1 MAPLDRGAAL
11 RGRWLVFMAAML
23 WGTSATLARF
33 VFRDRHIPAL
43 AVVELRL
50 LISVLI
56 LGPWLAWRRP
66 QALIVRRADWG
77 YFLVLGLFGVA
88 AVQGTYYY
96 AISVLGVG
104 PAILLQYMA
113 PSLIVVYE
121 ALRGTPV
128 RTSTGAAVVA
138 ALLGTALL
146 VGGVNQVALHAGPAQ
161 WAVGFAAA
169 FAFAFYVVFSKRGL
183 DRYAPE
189 TVLFYTFLIAA
200 TFWAIITPPWTIITR
215 GYGPDLWLMFL
226 ALGIFSTLVPFSF
239 FYAGLRRLPPSEAG
253 VVATLEPV
261 VAVLSAALFLGE
273 GLGVMQ
279 WLGAVLVLAPRRCPR
294 FSVRACSAH
303 NPSADEGRTRERHC
317 FPVVVDRRPSCALPF
332 NLTRWTGA
340 GERSA

>member
-1 MAPLDRGAAL
+1 MIASHERGAAL
-11 RGRWLVFMAAML
+11 GGRWSVFMAALL

-33 VFRDRHIPAL
+33 VFRDRQVPAL

-50 LISVLI
+50 LISVLL

-66 QALIVRRADWG
+66 RALIVRRADWG
-77 YFLVLGLFGVA
+77 YFMILGLFGVA
-88 AVQGTYYY
+88 AVQGSYYY

-104 PAILLQYMA
+104 PAILIQYMA

-121 ALRGTPV
+121 ALRGTRV
-128 RTSTGAAVVA
+128 RALTAAAVVA

-169 FAFAFYVVFSKRGL
+169 ISFAFYVVFSKRGL

-200 TFWAIITPPWTIITR
+200 TFWAFIHPPWAIIAS
-215 GYGPDLWLMFL
+215 GYGTDLWLMFL
-226 ALGIFSTLVPFSF
+226 ALGLFSTLVPFSF
-239 FYAGLRRLPPSEAG
+239 FYAGLRRLPSSETG

-261 VAVLSAALFLGE
+261 VAVVSAAMFLGE
-273 GLGVMQ
+273 GLSVMQ
-279 WLGAVLVLAPRRCPR
+279 WLGAVLVLGA
-294 FSVRACSAH
+294 SVLPSLQRPGMLRAQ
-303 NPSADEGRTRERHC
+303 PER
-317 FPVVVDRRPSCALPF
+317 
-332 NLTRWTGA
+332 G
-340 GERSA
+340 